1 MKKQRYL
8 SPRNI
13 SLLALF
19 CALVVVATIVVRLP
33 IPATG
38 GYFNLGDTIIFIT
51 SILLGPVSGMVVGGV
66 GSALADVFG
75 GFAQFAPWT
84 LVIKGIEG
92 LIAGLLIRVFRADPK
107 TAPGALL
114 AFGSFVIAGL
124 WMAAGYFGA
133 EYVIFG
139 LDWAPPAAELP
150 FNLAQ
155 AGISA
160 LIAGLLAPILTR
172 AFEGRLSK

>member
-1 MKKQRYL
+1 
-8 SPRNI
+8 
-13 SLLALF
+13 
-19 CALVVVATIVVRLP
+19 
-33 IPATG
+33 
-38 GYFNLGDTIIFIT
+38 
-51 SILLGPVSGMVVGGV
+51 
-66 GSALADVFG
+66 
-75 GFAQFAPWT
+75 
-84 LVIKGIEG
+84 
-92 LIAGLLIRVFRADPK
+92 
-107 TAPGALL
+107 LL

-139 LDWAPPAAELP
+139 LDWAPPTAELP

-172 AFEGRLSK
+172 AFEGRLSQ